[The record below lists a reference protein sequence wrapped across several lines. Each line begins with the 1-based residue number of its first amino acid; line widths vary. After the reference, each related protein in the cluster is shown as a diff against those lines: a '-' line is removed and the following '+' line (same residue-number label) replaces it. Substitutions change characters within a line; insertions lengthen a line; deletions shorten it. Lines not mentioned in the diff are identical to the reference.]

1 MAQMINADHGV
12 YVFIEHSEG
21 NIKESSLL
29 IICEGRRLAHRLG
42 EELSVILLGKDL
54 KTLSQ
59 QLNVYG
65 VDKALL
71 VENSLLE
78 NYIPEIYA
86 NVLIEIATQYRPSVI
101 LFATTPIGSELAS
114 RVASKLSKGIITNCK
129 EFVVSRDGSL
139 TIRKPICDEKVD
151 ATVTFLNGKPF
162 IATINPDFLELEKA
176 RETKEP
182 WTFEFKP
189 AIDKDKIRIRSMEYI
204 KADPKTVD
212 VSEADVVV
220 GIGKGLGSEEHLDII
235 NKLADL
241 LGASIGG
248 SRIARDKGWIP
259 YSSQIGSSGKKISPK
274 LYIAL
279 GISGSNQHT
288 AGIRDSKLT
297 VAINTDRNAPIMK
310 IADLG
315 IVGSIHE
322 IVPALNEILAE
333 AIKSKGEHSQ
343 R

>member
-29 IICEGRRLAHRLG
+29 IICEGRRLAQRLG

-54 KTLSQ
+54 KNLSQ

-182 WTFEFKP
+182 WTIEFKP

-274 LYIAL
+274 L
-279 GISGSNQHT
+279 
-288 AGIRDSKLT
+288 
-297 VAINTDRNAPIMK
+297 
-310 IADLG
+310 
-315 IVGSIHE
+315 
-322 IVPALNEILAE
+322 
-333 AIKSKGEHSQ
+333 
-343 R
+343 